1 VYKGIFPRRQ
11 KSMGTLQLKK
21 NQSLYPQTKSIKFVT
36 QNYVE
41 RISIPAV
48 FTWKPKMKK
57 REVRKHC

>member
-1 VYKGIFPRRQ
+1 
-11 KSMGTLQLKK
+11 MGTLQLKK

-57 REVRKHC
+57 KEVRKHC